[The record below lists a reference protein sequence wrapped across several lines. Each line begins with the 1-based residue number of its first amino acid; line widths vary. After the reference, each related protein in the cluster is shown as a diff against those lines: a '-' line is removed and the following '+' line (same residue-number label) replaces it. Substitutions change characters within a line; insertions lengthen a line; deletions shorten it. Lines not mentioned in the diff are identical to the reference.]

1 MHRGKR
7 TAKRGV
13 VAVSVHFEVLEH
25 QKGVLPRFSPT
36 ERCRDPYA
44 RRGQRFETVAL
55 GGEAVRLRTLV
66 DLREKFSPTAFE
78 DVTAMDAAS
87 RGRRS
92 ALKPEWSGRIRDGF
106 LQRGDELRGFDHP

>member
-7 TAKRGV
+7 LAKRGV
-13 VAVSVHFEVLEH
+13 VAVSVQFEVLEH

-44 RRGQRFETVAL
+44 PRGERFETVAL

-66 DLREKFSPTAFE
+66 DLREKSAPTAFE
-78 DVTAMDAAS
+78 DVRAMDAAS
-87 RGRRS
+87 RGRCG
-92 ALKPEWSGRIRDGF
+92 ALTPERPGRLRDGC
-106 LQRGDELRGFDHP
+106 LQLPD